1 LGPQA
6 VQSLPSEGLQQKGRR
21 AHGDALGHEALVW
34 VLSALSQYFRIPFDE
49 RLVTSQLSPPYDYES
64 VARAARLLG
73 LRAAWKTL
81 PAARLKK
88 IAAPFVV
95 LLAPVISE
103 PQHVDPGVD
112 RESLPSLDPE
122 APVPR
127 LAFVLRLEEDRVA
140 FFEQGA
146 ASHTI
151 LPLAE
156 FQARYAGMVLQATPK
171 NKPLVDPD
179 AKAAT
184 GTHFGFRWFLPE
196 LLKHRK
202 VFRDVL
208 LASLAIQLMALATP
222 LFTQVVIDK
231 VVVHH
236 TINTLTVIGIG
247 LAVFMVFS
255 AAMTWVRQYLILHTG
270 NRIDAVLGL
279 QVFEHLFRLPP
290 RYFEHRPTGVLVAR
304 LHGVETIREFL
315 ASAAVTLMLDLP
327 FMLIFLAIM
336 LWYSWEL
343 SMITLGVLA
352 AIIILSLVVAPLFRQ
367 RLNQQ
372 FLLGARNQAFLTE
385 YISGLETVKSLQMEP
400 QLNTRFGDYLAT
412 YLEASFKTRTL
423 ANSYQVVANML
434 DQLLTL

>member
-6 VQSLPSEGLQQKGRR
+6 VQALPAERATRGKENSLD
-21 AHGDALGHEALVW
+21 HDALVW

-49 RLVTSQLSPPYDYES
+49 KLVVGQLSPPYDFDA
-64 VARAARLLG
+64 VVRAAGSLG
-73 LRAAWKTL
+73 LRAGWKAL

-88 IAAPFVV
+88 LTAPFVV

-103 PQHVDPGVD
+103 PQQYGSGVD
-112 RESLPSLDPE
+112 RESRASLDPE
-122 APVPR
+122 APVQR
-127 LAFVLRLEEDRVA
+127 LAFVLRIEEDRVA

-146 ASHTI
+146 AGHTI
-151 LPLAE
+151 LPLTE
-156 FQARYAGMVLQATPK
+156 FEARYAGMVLQATPK
-171 NKPLVDPD
+171 TKPLADPD
-179 AKAAT
+179 AQGAARAP
-184 GTHFGFRWFLPE
+184 FGFRWFIPE

-236 TINTLTVIGIG
+236 TLNTLTVIGIG

-304 LHGVETIREFL
+304 LHGVETRRAARDPRRGRAGSQSRTGAAAHGYGSHRRRSGHGGNGSDAKAPATAPHRIRNGRG
-315 ASAAVTLMLDLP
+315 SV
-327 FMLIFLAIM
+327 
-336 LWYSWEL
+336 Y
-343 SMITLGVLA
+343 
-352 AIIILSLVVAPLFRQ
+352 R
-367 RLNQQ
+367 
-372 FLLGARNQAFLTE
+372 
-385 YISGLETVKSLQMEP
+385 ETRRP
-400 QLNTRFGDYLAT
+400 A
-412 YLEASFKTRTL
+412 
-423 ANSYQVVANML
+423 
-434 DQLLTL
+434 